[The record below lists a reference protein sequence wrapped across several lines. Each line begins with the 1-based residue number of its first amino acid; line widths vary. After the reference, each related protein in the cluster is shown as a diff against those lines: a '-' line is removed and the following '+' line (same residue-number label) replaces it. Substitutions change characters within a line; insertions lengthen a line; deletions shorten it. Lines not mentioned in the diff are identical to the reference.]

1 MEKVTDTYRD
11 HPSVT
16 AIKSSVARYSNF
28 NLLHGTSQDINTIID
43 SLNSDLAAN
52 SANIPVEFI
61 KLSANV
67 NDNHLANII
76 NKDLNVNSYS
86 ENTEIANVK
95 PILKK
100 DERTKIK
107 NDQPVLLNIFSEIY
121 KRFIHESL
129 TLFYFFFQNLFQP
142 TEKLAK
148 IMKAN

>member
-1 MEKVTDTYRD
+1 MAT
-11 HPSVT
+11 
-16 AIKSSVARYSNF
+16 
-28 NLLHGTSQDINTIID
+28 
-43 SLNSDLAAN
+43 N

-107 NDQPVLLNIFSEIY
+107 NYQPVLLNIFSEIY

-129 TLFYFFFQNLFQP
+129 TLFDFFFQNLFQP

-148 IMKAN
+148 IMKANWKLKEFFRSNNVCQSSP